1 MDILIQPGQ
10 GLFGEISVPPSKSY
24 GQRALAAAL
33 LVPILEISN
42 LGHSEDELAALEIIK
57 NLGADIE
64 WKNETDLII
73 KSSFNFNKDVSISCG
88 ESGLTARLF
97 SGLMLL
103 NTGKSA
109 INGKGSLLHRPM
121 HPIFSI
127 YEQLG
132 VPFNSDQN
140 RLPISFIGNRK
151 AIDVVVDGT
160 ISSQFITGLL
170 YYLVGLRHTE
180 ILSLKIIHIKS
191 KPYIDMTLD
200 TLKQLGAK
208 IEWHGEEIKVYPS
221 MLESSAKICV
231 ESDWSS
237 ASFWIVA
244 AAIGGKIKLKGLNPE
259 SLQADRLI
267 LDIVKSYGA
276 EVHWEN
282 EALII
287 ETKGYQPMDVNL
299 TDAPDLAP
307 ILAVLAIFTEG
318 RNRLCGVDRLKHKE
332 SHRLNGLLNWLEL
345 LNIYYS
351 LDQNDLTIIGKSK
364 INLLA
369 QTQANIEFE
378 TYNDHRMV
386 MASSILALFLIG
398 GRVKGIK
405 ATNKSYPTFFQDF
418 EKLGGKF

>member
-64 WKNETDLII
+64 WKNETELII
-73 KSSFNFNKDVSISCG
+73 KSSFNFDKDVSVSCG

-267 LDIVKSYGA
+267 LDIVK
-276 EVHWEN
+276 
-282 EALII
+282 I
-287 ETKGYQPMDVNL
+287 
-299 TDAPDLAP
+299 
-307 ILAVLAIFTEG
+307 
-318 RNRLCGVDRLKHKE
+318 HK
-332 SHRLNGLLNWLEL
+332 
-345 LNIYYS
+345 
-351 LDQNDLTIIGKSK
+351 D
-364 INLLA
+364 
-369 QTQANIEFE
+369 
-378 TYNDHRMV
+378 
-386 MASSILALFLIG
+386 
-398 GRVKGIK
+398 
-405 ATNKSYPTFFQDF
+405 
-418 EKLGGKF
+418 